1 MGIGCT
7 HNRSLQQT
15 VVLIHTHQ
23 GFHDEHYKS
32 EVILRSFACRMKQNT
47 SISAEAPVVV
57 LTRTVDACEWLLV
70 KEHAETVLMGHTL
83 HQTHQEHVMVNG
95 KIALLEDRRQLKL
108 VRSHLIMAGLTRN
121 TEFESLY
128 FQIFHEC
135 LHALRNSSEIVVVH
149 LLVLRRVVSHQRTS
163 GKHQVRA
170 GRIETFIHEEIF
182 LFPSQVGLH
191 LLHLR
196 IEVMTHFGSCL
207 TQCMERAEQWS
218 LIIEGLTCIRN
229 KNGRDTERIIDDKDW
244 RSWVPGRITSGLESV
259 ADSAIRERTGIRLL
273 LNKQLA

>member
-1 MGIGCT
+1 MRIGST
-7 HNRSLQQT
+7 HDRSLQQT

-23 GFHDEHYKS
+23 SFHNEHYKS
-32 EVILRSFACRMKQNT
+32 EVILRCLACCMQQNT
-47 SISAEAPVVV
+47 SIGAEAPVVV
-57 LTRTVDACEWLLV
+57 LTRTIDASEWLLV
-70 KEHAETVLMGHTL
+70 QENTETVLMCHTL

-95 KIALLEDRRQLKL
+95 KIALFENRRQLKL

-121 TEFESLY
+121 TEFECLD

-149 LLVLRRVVSHQRTS
+149 LLILGRIVSHQRTS

-170 GRIETFIHEEIF
+170 SRIETFIHEEIF

-196 IEVMTHFGSCL
+196 IEVMAHFGSCF

-218 LIIEGLTCIRN
+218 LVIEGLTCIRY
-229 KNGRDTERIIDDKDW
+229 KNGRDTERIVDDKDW

-259 ADSAIRERTGIRLL
+259 ANSAIRERTGIRLL